1 MQTIYQSEGFE
12 NRKAYLIDLADNYGI
27 DVQTVFALASILGSN
42 EDFDGLV
49 TALEDLEFEG
59 DM

>member
-1 MQTIYQSEGFE
+1 MTIYQEEGFE

-49 TALEDLEFEG
+49 TALEDLEMTGEY
-59 DM
+59 